1 MTQKELLED
10 IRRKL
15 ESIETIL
22 KRIKSS
28 GTIENG
34 RIGRS

>member
-1 MTQKELLED
+1 MTNLELLED

-22 KRIKSS
+22 KRIKSQE
-28 GTIENG
+28 IVKDG